1 MGNISLDLKLVNK
14 KYKIGQEIVHAN
26 KDISLSLKS
35 KDMVWISGPTG
46 SGKTTFMNLLSG
58 IDSLDTGEIR
68 FNSTLLSSMNEKDR
82 TLFRRYNVGLIFQH
96 FELIPSLTGFD
107 NISLPLRFSRKSAK
121 QLRSKTEELI
131 EFFELSKFVNKKPK
145 YMSGG
150 QRQRIGIARAF
161 VYNPKLIIG
170 DEITSHLDKETAI
183 FVYTSIQKYLK
194 DKNAIGIFVSHDY
207 NLKNLANKLYR
218 IEDGVLSLVGGECV

>member
-1 MGNISLDLKLVNK
+1 MGDINLDLKLVNK
-14 KYKIGQEIVHAN
+14 RYKIGQDIVHAN

-35 KDMVWISGPTG
+35 RDMVWISGPTG
-46 SGKTTFMNLLSG
+46 SGKTTLMNLISG
-58 IDSLDTGEIR
+58 IDSLDTGEIC
-68 FNSTLLSSMNEKDR
+68 FNSTLLNSMNEKDR
-82 TLFRRYNVGLIFQH
+82 TLFRRYNIGLIFQH

-107 NISLPLRFSRKSAK
+107 NISLPLRFSRKSTK
-121 QLRSKTEELI
+121 QLKARTEELI
-131 EFFELSKFVNKKPK
+131 EFFELSKFVNKRPR

-161 VYNPKLIIG
+161 VYNPRLVIG

-183 FVYTSIQKYLK
+183 FVYTSIQKYLRDK
-194 DKNAIGIFVSHDY
+194 DAIGIFVSHDY

-218 IEDGVLSLVGGECV
+218 IEDGILSLVGGEYV